1 MQAEHIGVYA
11 GIGPAA
17 SGDIRLKS
25 QHLFQS
31 RLHTGLYTDAVWLHL
46 PAAVTAAV
54 IFNCQQSPFQVL
66 TPQKMKLIILLPK
79 MFRTTVPA
87 VSTKTVMTDMPSRA
101 ENFIIRNFVL
111 PMPPL

>member
-54 IFNCQQSPFQVL
+54 IFNCQQSPFSSLNTSENEAYYSV
-66 TPQKMKLIILLPK
+66 
-79 MFRTTVPA
+79 
-87 VSTKTVMTDMPSRA
+87 A
-101 ENFIIRNFVL
+101 ENVQNNG
-111 PMPPL
+111 PGGEH